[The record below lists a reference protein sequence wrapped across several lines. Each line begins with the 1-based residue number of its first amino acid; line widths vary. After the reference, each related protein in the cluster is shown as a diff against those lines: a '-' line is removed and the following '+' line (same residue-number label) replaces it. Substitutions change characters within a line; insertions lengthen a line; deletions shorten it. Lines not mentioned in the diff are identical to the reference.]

1 MKTIEGIQFL
11 TVLEVAQR
19 LGVTPSSV
27 RTWIKQGKLTGKRI
41 GRNYLIPEHSY
52 KALLNF
58 AIAPAEVRR
67 AVSEA

>member
-19 LGVTPSSV
+19 LDVTPTTIRSY
-27 RTWIKQGKLTGKRI
+27 IKQGKLTGKRI
-41 GRNYLIPEHSY
+41 GRNILIPEHSY

-58 AIAPAEVRR
+58 ATAPAEVRR
-67 AVSEA
+67 SVSEA